1 MEISQIIAAAASAIT
16 IIGAVVGALKWFK
29 ASIIREFHFMS
40 SHLESKFEIRFSKIE
55 NALSHIEEKLD
66 NLSDRFMD
74 VEEDSVALDRRVIV
88 LETIHEEQKSPKSIP
103 VSTAPAIAM
112 RRERRTRRGRQKT
125 NLNP

>member
-1 MEISQIIAAAASAIT
+1 
-16 IIGAVVGALKWFK
+16 
-29 ASIIREFHFMS
+29 
-40 SHLESKFEIRFSKIE
+40 
-55 NALSHIEEKLD
+55 
-66 NLSDRFMD
+66 MD

-103 VSTAPAIAM
+103 VSNAPAIAT